1 MPISSRPVSVARS
14 VARLLFGLTLLAST
28 ACIGGSEPE
37 PALTVIPLPAPALGD
52 AAEPFVSSTRDGG
65 VTLSWLERFTDSTVA
80 LRFATL
86 AEGDTA
92 WSAPREILRRSDLFV
107 NWADFPSLV
116 TLTDGTLLAHWLQR
130 NGTGRYSYDVHL
142 AASVDGGQSW
152 GPSAIPHPAGFA
164 AEHGF
169 VAVLPDPTGGADI
182 VLLDGSEGAR
192 TKRPGSKEP
201 GAPMQLGVARW
212 AGGTVVS
219 RQIVDDRVCDCCQ
232 TALARTTQG
241 LVAVYRDRSTE
252 EIRDM
257 GVARFIDGAWTA
269 PTRLYEDN
277 WKIDYCPVNG
287 PAISAQGDTVAAIW
301 FSAPNDSARV
311 QLLFS
316 VDAGATF
323 GSPIRIDD
331 GQPTGRVDVELLDG
345 DRALVSWI
353 ERIGGEGAEVRARLV
368 HRDGRIDRALVVSPS
383 SGTRSSGFPKMVRTA
398 DGVVIA
404 WTVPGTPS
412 TIRLARLSPG
422 VR

>member
-1 MPISSRPVSVARS
+1 MTPIRRSISVARS
-14 VARLLFGLTLLAST
+14 VRALTGLTLLCSV
-28 ACIGGSEPE
+28 ACAGGSERDE
-37 PALTVIPLPAPALGD
+37 RLTGASLPSPALGD
-52 AAEPFVSSTRDGG
+52 AAEPFLASTPDGG

-86 AEGDTA
+86 ARGDTS
-92 WSAPREILRRSDLFV
+92 WSAPREIVRRRDLFV

-130 NGTGRYSYDVHL
+130 NGTGSYSYDVHL
-142 AASVDGGQSW
+142 AASEDGGRSW
-152 GPSAIPHPAGFA
+152 GPSALPHPAGFA

-169 VAVLPDPTGGADI
+169 VAVLPDPAGGADI

-192 TKRPGSKEP
+192 TKRPGSKGP

-212 AGGTVVS
+212 AGGAVVS

-241 LVAVYRDRSTE
+241 LVAVYRDRSTD

-257 GVARFIDGAWTA
+257 GVVRFIDGIWTA
-269 PTRLYEDN
+269 PARLHEDN

-287 PAISAQGDTVAAIW
+287 PAVSAHGDTVATIW

-316 VDAGATF
+316 TDAGATF
-323 GSPIRIDD
+323 GSPIRIDE

-353 ERIGGEGAEVRARLV
+353 ERVDGKGAEVRARLV
-368 HRDGRIDRALVVSPS
+368 HRDGRMEPTLVVSPS
-383 SGTRSSGFPKMVRTA
+383 SGTRSSGFPKMVRTE

-412 TIRLARLSPG
+412 TIRLARLSTG
-422 VR
+422 GR